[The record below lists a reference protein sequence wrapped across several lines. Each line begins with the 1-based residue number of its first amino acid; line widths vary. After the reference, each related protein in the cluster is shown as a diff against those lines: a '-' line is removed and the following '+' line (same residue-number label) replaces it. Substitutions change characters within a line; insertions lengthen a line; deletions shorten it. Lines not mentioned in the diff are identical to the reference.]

1 MNRKQ
6 KVNKTV
12 LFLSLL
18 TMTSCIKQI
27 DLSETGEA
35 PQDDYNQ
42 PGYIY
47 PFKNEANQVVAQI
60 ILGRTEW
67 KQSVLKRNEAND

>member
-6 KVNKTV
+6 NVNKTV

-27 DLSETGEA
+27 DLSETAA
-35 PQDDYNQ
+35 P
-42 PGYIY
+42 
-47 PFKNEANQVVAQI
+47 VAQP
-60 ILGRTEW
+60 T
-67 KQSVLKRNEAND
+67 

>member
-1 MNRKQ
+1 MKKN
-6 KVNKTV
+6 TSEAII
-12 LFLSLL
+12 LSIWLL

-27 DLSETGEA
+27 DLSESGEA
-35 PQDDYNQ
+35 PQNDYNQ

-60 ILGRTEW
+60 ILKTDGSGELHAI
-67 KQSVLKRNEAND
+67 QSAIPH